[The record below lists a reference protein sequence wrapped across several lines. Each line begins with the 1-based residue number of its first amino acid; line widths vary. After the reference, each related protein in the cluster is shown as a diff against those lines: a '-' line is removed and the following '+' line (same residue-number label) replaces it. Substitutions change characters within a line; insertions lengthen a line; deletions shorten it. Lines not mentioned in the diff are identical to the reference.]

1 MTNLAYSIFQD
12 IAETE
17 TQKDEPHVFSF
28 ILPSEKKD
36 SETNIILGSTAGDL
50 LVDPISFGLG
60 PQLVTISSGS
70 QQNEIY
76 ATGIYID
83 KSMSVEYGDLGV
95 FSGVFPAINLETEA
109 RNESAEIFSFADG
122 YLQHDGISDLL
133 YSKIEELF
141 DKYDDLATNAIKDLF
156 DNENINLEIINDSLS
171 IIGDLMHPETA
182 SSRLKLLEHYLFSSS
197 HYIRDGAILG
207 IANTN
212 DSSAIKSLNKALES
226 EGLSEIRKDI
236 QKVISL
242 LKEYGIHSRN

>member
-1 MTNLAYSIFQD
+1 MRDDRSENLF
-12 IAETE
+12 
-17 TQKDEPHVFSF
+17 KDKGIKRQEEIRPVVDFPNVGERLGLQSVV
-28 ILPSEKKD
+28 LPPIKSE
-36 SETNIILGSTAGDL
+36 S
-50 LVDPISFGLG
+50 
-60 PQLVTISSGS
+60 
-70 QQNEIY
+70 
-76 ATGIYID
+76 
-83 KSMSVEYGDLGV
+83 
-95 FSGVFPAINLETEA
+95 EA
-109 RNESAEIFSFADG
+109 RNEAAEIFSFADG
-122 YLQHDGISDLL
+122 YLQHDGISNLL

-156 DNENINLEIINDSLS
+156 DNENINLEIINGSLS
-171 IIGDLMHPETA
+171 IIADLMQPDTA

-212 DSSAIKSLNKALES
+212 DSSAIKSLNKALET